1 MKITFS
7 YDSKKKDALDLFAVP
22 KGVSIEDELVQTMD
36 ALYQK
41 HVPAN
46 VKSFLD
52 MKTSSQK
59 PKKKS
64 SSSAVGDA
72 PTEA

>member
-7 YDSKKKDALDLFAVP
+7 YDSKKKDALDLFAVS

-36 ALYQK
+36 GLYQK

-46 VKSFLD
+46 VKTFLD
-52 MKTSSQK
+52 MKGQK

>member
-7 YDSKKKDALDLFAVP
+7 YDSQRAEALELFALP

-36 ALYQK
+36 GLYQK

-46 VKSFLD
+46 VKTFLD
-52 MKTSSQK
+52 MKGQK

-64 SSSAVGDA
+64 SSSAVGDGS
-72 PTEA
+72 TEA

>member
-7 YDSKKKDALDLFAVP
+7 YDSQKAEALELFALP

-36 ALYQK
+36 GLYQK

-64 SSSAVGDA
+64 SHSAVGDV